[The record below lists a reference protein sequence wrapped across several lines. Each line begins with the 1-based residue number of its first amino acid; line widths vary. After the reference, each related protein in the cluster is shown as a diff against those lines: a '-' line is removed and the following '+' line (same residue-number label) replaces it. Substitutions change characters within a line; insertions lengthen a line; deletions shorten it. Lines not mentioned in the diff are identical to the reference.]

1 MRRHKSTRYSLL
13 LALLVTSLL
22 TISTTFASNKPTTD
36 ENGTIS
42 QTICDG
48 EAAELSCP
56 PGKVISIVL
65 GNYGRFSVAV
75 CLPDSDIVPENT
87 ICQNPKTQSILEKKC
102 NGKQT
107 CRFFVDTFL
116 FDDACPTMSKYLE
129 VQHECNEVWFLY
141 NVFAHFRC
149 NGNSNCDFN
158 VDKKTFNEDPC
169 PNTPK
174 YLEVKYNC
182 VVPATTTTPTTT
194 TTTTARAFSAII
206 NLEGEETQK
215 DALNSDDSIKTKKD
229 VICSATNRRG
239 VNWQNTKAGTRSTA
253 PCPEGSNGKQLWDC
267 SVDGQWA
274 TENPNSA
281 GCESDWVSSKSSF
294 LSQVINAEDASGVP
308 EFLRKLVS
316 ETRRPM
322 VGGDLPKVLHLL
334 ERTVNVI
341 AEESWAYQHLPL
353 SNKGLVEVMNHV
365 LRNQEIWGSWDVL
378 KRKEYASRFIKATE
392 KAMIASAKG
401 MQSSAES
408 NVIVQPAITV
418 EMSHKIKISSQP
430 MDYILFP
437 SEALWNGLNV
447 DSVNIP
453 REAILKVSQ
462 DETQVFFSSFDN
474 IGHQMTPLDV
484 TVPITGTDQTEVRKR
499 RVVSRIVGATLLAN
513 GKETQ
518 VEKLEKP
525 VRIAFYHKES
535 AVRHMSSPTCVWWN
549 HHELKWNPSGCRLF
563 SHNKT
568 MTSCE
573 CTHLT
578 HFAVL
583 MDVRGHD
590 LSEIDETLLTLLTYV
605 GCIISIACL
614 LLTFFAY
621 VIFSRNGGD
630 RVFIHQN
637 LCLSLALAEITF
649 LFGISQTDN
658 SVHCG
663 IIAAVLMYM
672 FLTALTWMLLE
683 GYHIHRMLTEVFP
696 SDPRRVTYLLFG
708 YIPPAIITLSA
719 YMYNSNGFGTPEYCW
734 LTTQN
739 NFIWFFAGPACF
751 ILCANTLILFKTL
764 CTVYQHTSGG
774 YLPCRHDVDS
784 GRSIRNW
791 IKGSLALASL
801 LGVTWLLGLFWID
814 DSTSIVM
821 AYAFTISNSLQGL
834 FIFLFHVLFAEK
846 MRKDFGHWM
855 YRRGCGGSSNSSPN
869 HKRHNAQRDLMSPG
883 MNSSTGSEF
892 LYNTNDKYLSS
903 SDTTNRLAFNRM
915 PHPNQMSVYQ
925 QHPHH
930 QIYDQQPG
938 TYDYATIAYGDM
950 MPGHRIAAPPA
961 YQRLAVAEGR
971 YGSQHQ
977 IYQGW
982 HHRPP
987 PEFSPPPPPPSAPSI
1002 PRQYGTNGSS
1012 GRRPPSSKMSDDSAY
1027 SDGSSSMLTTEVTP
1041 QGQTV
1046 LRIDLNKP
1054 SMYCQDL

>member
-1 MRRHKSTRYSLL
+1 MRRHKSTRNSLL
-13 LALLVTSLL
+13 LALLVACLL
-22 TISTTFASNKPTTD
+22 TFGTTSASNKPTTD
-36 ENGTIS
+36 ESGTIS

-75 CLPDSDIVPENT
+75 CLPDSDILPSN
-87 ICQNPKTQSILEKKC
+87 INCQNPKTQSILEKKC
-102 NGKQT
+102 NG
-107 CRFFVDTFL
+107 
-116 FDDACPTMSKYLE
+116 
-129 VQHECNEVWFLY
+129 
-141 NVFAHFRC
+141 
-149 NGNSNCDFN
+149 NSNCDFA

-182 VVPATTTTPTTT
+182 VVPATTTTTTT
-194 TTTTARAFSAII
+194 TTFTTPTDSSLI
-206 NLEGEETQK
+206 LDKEEDEEEAQK
-215 DALNSDDSIKTKKD
+215 GALNSDTVKPKKKED
-229 VICSATNRRG
+229 LFCSATSRRG
-239 VNWQNTKAGTRSTA
+239 VNWQNTNAGTISSA
-253 PCPEGSNGKQLWDC
+253 PCPEGSHGKQLWEC
-267 SVDGQWA
+267 SPEGHWV

-281 GCESDWVSSKSSF
+281 GCESSWISVRSSS
-294 LSQVINAEDASGVP
+294 LSTVINQEDESGLP
-308 EFLRKLVS
+308 ETLRNIKT

-322 VGGDLPKVLHLL
+322 VGGDLPKILNIL
-334 ERTVNVI
+334 ERCVQVI
-341 AEESWAYQHLPL
+341 AEESWAYKHLKL
-353 SNKGLVEVMNHV
+353 SNKVVFEVMNQV
-365 LRNQEIWGSWDVL
+365 IRNQEIWESWDVL
-378 KRKEYASRFIKATE
+378 KRKEYASRFMKASE
-392 KAMIASAKG
+392 KALITSAKE
-401 MQSSAES
+401 MQSSADS
-408 NVIVQPAITV
+408 NVIWQPSVTL
-418 EMSHKIKISSQP
+418 EMSHKIKMSSQP
-430 MDYILFP
+430 TDYILFP
-437 SEALWNGLNV
+437 SQAVWNEVNI
-447 DSVNIP
+447 DNVNIP
-453 REAILKVSQ
+453 KEAILKVSQ
-462 DETQVFFSSFDN
+462 DETQVLFSSFEL
-474 IGHQMTPLDV
+474 IGQQMIPLDV
-484 TVPITGTDQTEVRKR
+484 TVPITETAQTEIRKR
-499 RVVSRIVGATLLAN
+499 RVVTRIVGATLVRN
-513 GKETQ
+513 GKEVQ
-518 VEKLEKP
+518 VEKLHQP
-525 VRIAFYHKES
+525 VRITFYHKES

-549 HHELKWNPSGCRLF
+549 HHDLKWNPSGCRLH

-568 MTSCE
+568 MTSCD
-573 CTHLT
+573 CNHLT
-578 HFAVL
+578 HFALL

-590 LSEIDETLLTLLTYV
+590 LSEIDETLLTLITYV
-605 GCIISIACL
+605 GCIVSIACL

-621 VIFSRNGGD
+621 LIFSRNGGD
-630 RVFIHQN
+630 RVFIHEN
-637 LCLSLALAEITF
+637 LCLSLAFAEITF
-649 LFGISQTDN
+649 LAGISRTDDT
-658 SVHCG
+658 VQCG
-663 IIAAVLMYM
+663 IIAAILMYM

-696 SDPRRVTYLLFG
+696 SDPRRFTYLLIG
-708 YIPPAIITLSA
+708 YVPPAIITCIA
-719 YMYNSNGFGTPEYCW
+719 YMYNSGGFGTSEYCW
-734 LTTQN
+734 LTTES
-739 NFIWFFAGPACF
+739 NFIWFFAGPASI
-751 ILCANTLILFKTL
+751 ILGANTLVLIKTL

-801 LGVTWLLGLFWID
+801 LGVTWLFGLFWLD

-834 FIFLFHVLFAEK
+834 FIFLFHVVFAEK
-846 MRKDFGHWM
+846 MRKDFGHWL

-869 HKRHNAQRDLMSPG
+869 HKRQNAQRDLMSPG

-892 LYNTNDKYLSS
+892 LYNTNDKYLSN
-903 SDTTNRLAFNRM
+903 SDTANRLAFNNRM

-925 QHPHH
+925 SHQHQ
-930 QIYDQQPG
+930 QIYDQHPG

-950 MPGHRIAAPPA
+950 MPGHMNRIAAPPA

-987 PEFSPPPPPPSAPSI
+987 PEFSPPPPPPNAPSI
-1002 PRQYGTNGSS
+1002 PRQYGTGSS

-1054 SMYCQDL
+1054 SMYSQDL